1 MYLANFDLFC
11 AISTNDLS
19 KIAFLHAFHLH
30 GSFILFTTSALDNYL
45 AAQDGPRVY
54 M

>member
-19 KIAFLHAFHLH
+19 KITFLHAFHLH